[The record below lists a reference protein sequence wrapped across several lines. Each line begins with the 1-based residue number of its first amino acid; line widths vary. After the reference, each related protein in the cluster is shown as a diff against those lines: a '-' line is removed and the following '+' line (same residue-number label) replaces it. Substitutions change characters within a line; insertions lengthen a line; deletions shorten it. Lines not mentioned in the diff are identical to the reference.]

1 MLHKTKLL
9 VFSLILVCVAFNS
22 GIVKADNK
30 TNDSKT
36 TSTTTST
43 ATNTEAG
50 ADLDITYKKFVLK
63 NGLTLL
69 VHEDHKA
76 PIVAVNVWYHVGS
89 KNEKTG
95 KTGFAHLFEH
105 LMFNGSEHFN
115 KDYFQALERIGATD
129 LNGTTNNDRTNYFQN
144 VPKSALDTVLWLE
157 SDRMGHLLGA
167 IDQAKL
173 DEQRGV
179 VQNEKRQGENQPYAV
194 AYELITKATYPEGHP
209 YSWTVIGSM
218 EDLNAASLP
227 DVQEWF
233 KTYYGAANAT
243 VVVAG
248 DVNADEIKE
257 KVEKYFGNIPS
268 GPPIAR
274 HEVAIAK
281 MTGERRQTVQDR
293 VPQPLFI
300 KVWNVPQWGSAEA
313 DYLELAANVLGSGK
327 NSRLFKRLVYDL
339 QIATE
344 ASAFLDSNELGSQ
357 FYIQVFARP
366 GEDLNK
372 IESIVNEEVNR
383 FLAEGPTEPELKRI
397 KAQNI
402 ARFIRGAERI
412 GGFGGKSDILA
423 QNQVY
428 AGNPDHYKVSKARV
442 NNSTPKDLQ
451 ETSKK
456 WLSDG
461 SYILT
466 VTPFPEFATTGT
478 NVDRSKMPDLGPAP
492 EITFPDLQRATLSN
506 GVKVVLAERHSA
518 PLVNLNLVL
527 NAGYAADPAPGTAAM
542 TMQMLTEGTKTR
554 SSLQISEDL
563 ANLGTNLSAFSD
575 LDTSRVSVSALKS
588 KLDES
593 LGIFADVVLNPSFP
607 EKEFKRIQ
615 KQTLDGIEQEKADP
629 QSIALRLM
637 PGLIYGKDHAYG
649 QPFTGSGTPQAVSSL
664 SQTDVVK
671 FHQNWFKP
679 NNATIV
685 VVGDT
690 TLSEIVPKLEKL
702 LKDWKQGETPKKN
715 LPSVAQKDK
724 PVVYIVD
731 RPGSL
736 QSIIVAGQVALPK
749 ANPDELAINTMN
761 NILGG
766 VFTSRLNLNLRED
779 KHWSYGVFSFL
790 ADAQG
795 QRPFLS
801 ISPVQTD
808 KTKESIIEVA
818 KELKQVL
825 DTKPITQ
832 EEFVKD
838 QTNQVLELPGSWET
852 NGRVLN
858 SILNIVRYG
867 YPDDYYKKYANE
879 VRNLKL
885 DQVNAAARKVIQPDK
900 LVWLIVGDRSKI
912 ETGIRELNLGEIK
925 ILDVDGNLTK

>member
-1 MLHKTKLL
+1 MLDKVKSL
-9 VFSLILVCVAFNS
+9 VFSLVLTSMILNTGF
-22 GIVKADNK
+22 VKANTRNDDDNK
-30 TNDSKT
+30 AKSNATA
-36 TSTTTST
+36 TTTS
-43 ATNTEAG
+43 AA
-50 ADLDITYKKFVLK
+50 LDIDIAYKKFVLK

-69 VHEDHKA
+69 VHEDRKA

-89 KNEKTG
+89 KNEKKG

-105 LMFNGSEHFN
+105 LMFNGSENFN
-115 KDYFQALERIGATD
+115 KDYFQALEAIGATD

-157 SDRMGHLLGA
+157 SDRMGSLLGA

-179 VQNEKRQGENQPYAV
+179 VQNEKRQGENQPYAIS
-194 AYELITKATYPEGHP
+194 YELITKATYPEGHP

-243 VVVAG
+243 LVVAG
-248 DVNADEIKE
+248 DVKAEEVKE

-293 VPQPLFI
+293 VPQALFT
-300 KVWNVPQWGSAEA
+300 KVWNIPQWGSAEA
-313 DYLELAANVLGSGK
+313 DYLELASNVLGSGK
-327 NSRLFKRLVYDL
+327 TSRLYKRLVYDL
-339 QIATE
+339 QIASE
-344 ASAFLDSNELGSQ
+344 AFAFVDLNEIGSQ
-357 FYIQVFARP
+357 FYIQVYARP
-366 GEDLNK
+366 GQDLNK
-372 IESIVNEEVNR
+372 IESIVNEEVNK
-383 FLAEGPTEPELKRI
+383 FLAEGPTESELKRI

-402 ARFIRGAERI
+402 ARFIRGSERI

-428 AGNPDHYKVSKARV
+428 ADNPEHYKTTKTRI
-442 NNSTPKDLQ
+442 NNATVKDLQ
-451 ETSKK
+451 ETAKS

-461 SYILT
+461 SYVLT
-466 VTPFPEFATTGT
+466 VTPFPEFSTTAT
-478 NVDRSKMPDLGPAP
+478 NVDRSKMPDLGSAP

-506 GVKVVLAERHSA
+506 GVKVILAERHSA

-527 NAGYAADPAPGTAAM
+527 NAGYAADPTPGTSSMA
-542 TMQMLTEGTKTR
+542 MQMITEGTKKR
-554 SSLQISEDL
+554 SSLEISDDL
-563 ANLGTNLSAFSD
+563 ANLGTNLFAFSD
-575 LDTSRVSVSALKS
+575 LDTSRISVASLKS

-593 LGIFADVVLNPSFP
+593 LDIFADVVLNPSFP

-615 KQTLDGIEQEKADP
+615 KQILDGIEQEKADP

-649 QPFTGSGTPQAVSSL
+649 QPFTGSGTPQSVSNMT
-664 SQTDVVK
+664 QADVVK
-671 FHQNWFKP
+671 FHQTWFKP
-679 NNATIV
+679 NNATII

-702 LKDWKQGETPKKN
+702 LKDWKSGEVPKKN
-715 LPSVAQKDK
+715 LPQVTHKDK
-724 PVVYIVD
+724 PTVYLVD

-736 QSIIVAGQVALPK
+736 QSIIVAGHIALPK

-779 KHWSYGVFSFL
+779 KHWSYGAFSFI

-825 DTKPITQ
+825 DAKPITQ
-832 EEFVKD
+832 EEFLKD
-838 QTNQVLELPGSWET
+838 QTNQVLALPGGWET
-852 NGRVLN
+852 NNNVLG
-858 SILNIVRYG
+858 SILSIITYN

-912 ETGIRELNLGEIK
+912 ESGIRELNLGEVK
-925 ILDVDGNLTK
+925 ILDVDGNLVK